1 MRSFAALLLL
11 VALTAAEDDG
21 VFVAELRTRAHEVKG
36 KLYAI
41 DEKTLLVKNFGYD
54 GQGPDAF
61 FWVGTSGVPSDEGH
75 ILPYPFDGK
84 FYKYKDSDAPVLT
97 GYFDGSKDLKLT
109 LPDDLNVRDLK
120 WFSVWCRQLSVNFGD
135 LIFPDNFSLDK
146 TTMPIVSST
155 VPTVSST
162 VPQIIKGRRQHRNR
176 NRNRKEPRTT
186 TSLPPPIVC
195 PDNTLNDTHC
205 DGDYDIVAE
214 PEYES
219 DYSLRHGGTANAFAS
234 SIAVVVSYIFA
245 KFLL

>member
-109 LPDDLNVRDLK
+109 LPDDLNVSDLK
-120 WFSVWCRQLSVNFGD
+120 WFSVWCRQFSVNFGD

-146 TTMPIVSST
+146 TT

-162 VPQIIKGRRQHRNR
+162 SS
-176 NRNRKEPRTT
+176 TT
-186 TSLPPPIVC
+186 TTTDLPPPIVY
-195 PDNTLNDTHC
+195 PDNTLDDAHS
-205 DGDYDIVAE
+205 DDDSDVQAE
-214 PEYES
+214 PESEP
-219 DYSLRHGGTANAFAS
+219 DHHDGHHPRHGGAANVVAS
-234 SIAVVVSYIFA
+234 SVAIVVSYLFA